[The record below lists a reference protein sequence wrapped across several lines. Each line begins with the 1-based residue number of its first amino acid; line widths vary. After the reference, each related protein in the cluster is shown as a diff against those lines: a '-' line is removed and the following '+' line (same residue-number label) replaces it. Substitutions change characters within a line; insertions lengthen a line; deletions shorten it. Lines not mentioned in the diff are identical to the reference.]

1 MKVLNFGS
9 LNIDYVYK
17 VDHIL
22 LKGET
27 QASFSRNIFAGG
39 KGLNQSIALGR
50 AGVRTWHAGC
60 IGEDGAFMVEMLK
73 EAGVDSSFVKVLTDS
88 PSGHT
93 VIQND
98 KDGDNCILLYGGAN
112 QRVSKEQI
120 DETLKSFDAGDY
132 LVLQNE
138 ISELPYLI
146 EKAHERG
153 LRIVLNP
160 APMNENI
167 QKLKLSYVD
176 LFLLNEVEAS
186 QLTGV
191 SYEKEKE
198 LFKSGELEK
207 SELIGALRRNF
218 PKAAVVLTLG
228 SAGSVYFDEKQLI
241 RQGIYEVKAVD
252 TTAAG
257 DTFTGY
263 FLAGMTE
270 GLPIRESLDLAAKAS
285 SITVTRPGAAPSI
298 PKRDEVI

>member
-1 MKVLNFGS
+1 
-9 LNIDYVYK
+9 
-17 VDHIL
+17 
-22 LKGET
+22 
-27 QASFSRNIFAGG
+27 
-39 KGLNQSIALGR
+39 
-50 AGVRTWHAGC
+50 
-60 IGEDGAFMVEMLK
+60 MVEMLK

-241 RQGIYEVKAVD
+241 RQGIYEVRAVD